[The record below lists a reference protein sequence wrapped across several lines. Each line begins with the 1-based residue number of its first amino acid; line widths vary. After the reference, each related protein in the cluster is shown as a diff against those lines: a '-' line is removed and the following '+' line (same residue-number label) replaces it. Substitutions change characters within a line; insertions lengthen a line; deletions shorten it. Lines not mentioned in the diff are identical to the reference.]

1 MVVQLM
7 EIKGNPNNIYT
18 TLVFEYSP
26 QINCKEGIL
35 SVILSKDKKLGE
47 FISNDFKEAKK
58 NSGNKMNFFIDGKEL
73 SYTAE
78 RTIRVI
84 YDNGVQFG
92 TRVPETLT
100 SM

>member
-1 MVVQLM
+1 
-7 EIKGNPNNIYT
+7 
-18 TLVFEYSP
+18 
-26 QINCKEGIL
+26 
-35 SVILSKDKKLGE
+35 
-47 FISNDFKEAKK
+47 
-58 NSGNKMNFFIDGKEL
+58 MNFFIDGKEL

-100 SM
+100 SMLINSRGQFEAKIGNETLISFSNMSNIKDAFGSAQKYCLRFKK